1 MWLGFSWMLIT
12 KYDERNNLTVEL
24 LTKSEAEIKNRKILC
39 PYCKQMRKHFSKR
52 ALRTWPSETSI
63 RRVTCLISQLHI
75 WRGSC
80 FRMNGVLSLTNIWFR
95 LHLGETLDLGFRADA
110 GTRQDLQSYWDGMNA
125 FCIWAYEFRRSRG
138 WAGVEYYGLDAYVPT
153 SPTPNTL
160 CNPNVPCDHISRWG
174 LGWWLGYE
182 DRTFMNGIG
191 AFTRESSE
199 GLLAL
204 YSQWGHK
211 EKWAVCNQ
219 EEWLQAG
226 SCHRTWGSFAK
237 TLTAFSFID
246 SLLWFF
252 NFLRPLLCLN
262 YLLFEPLSAW
272 IRNCM
277 DHALVYILAWKT
289 MSFFLLPP

>member
-1 MWLGFSWMLIT
+1 ML
-12 KYDERNNLTVEL
+12 EPV
-24 LTKSEAEIKNRKILC
+24 
-39 PYCKQMRKHFSKR
+39 
-52 ALRTWPSETSI
+52 RT
-63 RRVTCLISQLHI
+63 
-75 WRGSC
+75 
-80 FRMNGVLSLTNIWFR
+80 
-95 LHLGETLDLGFRADA
+95 FRAI
-110 GTRQDLQSYWDGMNA
+110 GMEWMHFA
-125 FCIWAYEFRRSRG
+125 FEDMNFV
-138 WAGVEYYGLDAYVPT
+138 GVGGGQEWNTTVWMFM
-153 SPTPNTL
+153 SPHPPPRIHFAIL
-160 CNPNVPCDHISRWG
+160 MSNVIVLVGGD
-174 LGWWLGYE
+174 LGWWLGYG
-182 DRTFMNGIG
+182 DRTLMNGIG

-226 SCHRTWGSFAK
+226 ICHRTWGSFAK
-237 TLTAFSFID
+237 TLTAFSLVD

-262 YLLFEPLSAW
+262 YLLFELLSAW

-277 DHALVYILAWKT
+277 DHAFVYILVWKT